1 MQPTSRDLNPEEHE
15 KLRNHVVNLRQGRFS
30 SDGEF
35 ITTAQDIERIFTV
48 ELPRELA
55 GARANNRKLHLLFY
69 AHGGLVN
76 EASGIAGALAQLDFW
91 KANHIYPVFFI
102 WETGI
107 LDVLA
112 DLLRTLL
119 TGQRGLFDFLGGAKA
134 KLLESLARPG
144 GVRVWGN
151 MKLSAQAASAPDGGA
166 RFVAEHAGRF
176 VTANAADVDVHA
188 CGHSA
193 GAIFH
198 AAFLPVLVGEGV
210 GVSSLHL
217 LAPAVNLPT
226 FKSKLAPLAG
236 RGIGAMTMLTMRREF
251 ERADTAGPYPH
262 SLLYF
267 VHHSFEDPDET
278 PVLGL
283 EENHV
288 ADPAIVN
295 LFSAANQIVYSVTP
309 STASKRSA
317 TRAVHHGDFD
327 NDPPTMNS
335 ICRRMLGV
343 DDDTPISDFPATRG
357 RSLDPLEQL
366 QRELVAARRAG
377 AGAEGPAEVG
387 AGRGFGA
394 ANITGA
400 SAGTAAGG
408 TAAFSGAGRRTA
420 LCVGIDTYPSPSE
433 LMGCVNDSREWEGLF
448 QSMGYTVAALRNGEA
463 TRTAITGALARHV
476 GQLRAGDVFLFQ
488 YSGHGTQFPDDTG
501 DEPDG
506 KDEALCPVDMMT
518 NGFIR
523 DDDIRT
529 ILNRVPQ
536 GALAVA
542 FIDCCHSGTIV
553 RMVREIAPPEAVGS
567 RARAIDPTPEMVEVH
582 RRTRSAGRAT
592 VTPFR
597 RDVLFAACR
606 DDEVAFE
613 TAGHGDYTKAVV
625 PIIRQRAAGVTN
637 IALQQLIQSSFGAG
651 ARQHPKIDCDPS
663 AEARAFLQP

>member
-1 MQPTSRDLNPEEHE
+1 MQPTSRDLNPEQRE

-30 SDGEF
+30 TDGDF
-35 ITTAQDIERIFTV
+35 ITTPQDVERIFTV
-48 ELPRELA
+48 ELPRALA
-55 GARANNRKLHLLFY
+55 DARANNRKLRLLFY

-76 EASGIAGALAQLDFW
+76 EASGIAGALGQIEFW
-91 KANHIYPVFFI
+91 NANQIYPVFFI

-107 LDVLA
+107 LEVLA
-112 DLLRTLL
+112 DLLRKVF

-151 MKLSAQAASAPDGGA
+151 MKLSAQAGSAPDGGA
-166 RFVAEHAGRF
+166 RLVAQHAGRF
-176 VTANAADVDVHA
+176 VTANAADVEVHA

-198 AAFLPVLVGEGV
+198 ASFLPVLVGEGV
-210 GVSSLHL
+210 SVSSLHL

-236 RGIGAMTMLTMRREF
+236 RGIGAMTMLTMHREF

-283 EENHV
+283 EENHA
-288 ADPAIVN
+288 ADPETAN
-295 LFSAANQIVYSVTP
+295 LFTGANEIVYSVT
-309 STASKRSA
+309 AAAAGKRSA
-317 TRAVHHGDFD
+317 SRAVHHGDFD

-343 DDDTPISDFPATRG
+343 DDGIVISDFPAARG
-357 RSLDPLEQL
+357 RSFDPLEEL
-366 QRELVAARRAG
+366 QQELLATRRDSAAAM
-377 AGAEGPAEVG
+377 VG

-394 ANITGA
+394 ANITGT
-400 SAGTAAGG
+400 SAGSGPGG
-408 TAAFSGAGRRTA
+408 TAVPTGAGGRTA
-420 LCVGIDTYPSPSE
+420 LCVGIDAYPSPNE

-448 QSMGYTVAALRNGEA
+448 QSMGYAVSTLRNGEA
-463 TRTAITGALARHV
+463 TRTAIGSALARHV
-476 GQLRAGDVFLFQ
+476 SQMKAGDIFLFQ
-488 YSGHGTQFPDDTG
+488 YAGHGTQFPDDTG

-542 FIDCCHSGTIV
+542 FVDCCHSGTIV
-553 RMVREIAPPEAVGS
+553 RMIREIAAPEAAGS
-567 RARAIDPTPEMVEVH
+567 RPRAIDPTPEMVDVH

-613 TAGHGDYTKAVV
+613 TAGRGDYTKAVV
-625 PIIRQRAAGVTN
+625 PIIRQRTAGLTN
-637 IALQQLIQSSFGAG
+637 IALQQIIQGSFGPG

-663 AEARAFLQP
+663 AEPRVFLQP